1 MRLVVKKHGQ
11 TINEFQFDRGPVY
24 IGRHA
29 HSQVFLP
36 ERMVSRQ
43 HAVIFKE
50 QDGKWVIEDLD
61 SANKTYL
68 NGKAI
73 HKAKIKTGDCVRI
86 ADFIIEI
93 NLEVVNGDD
102 RHIHLEDTLITA
114 SHEVRSPSTES
125 TREIII
131 RKPDEGHA
139 PDIKLPAK
147 RIKDFLSATESICKA
162 NGLDEVLKVL
172 LGLMLRQFDAYHCW
186 GALRDMPEG
195 PMTRHAGINNQ
206 GDPVDLN
213 QLKLKEKINKA
224 IDNKHFLLIPQVS
237 APIDQEKI
245 RSALIAPVVDPSGCF
260 GVLYADNSME
270 CEHYS
275 LSDLDY
281 LMLLTVHTAAIL
293 ENF

>member
-1 MRLVVKKHGQ
+1 
-11 TINEFQFDRGPVY
+11 
-24 IGRHA
+24 
-29 HSQVFLP
+29 
-36 ERMVSRQ
+36 
-43 HAVIFKE
+43 
-50 QDGKWVIEDLD
+50 
-61 SANKTYL
+61 
-68 NGKAI
+68 
-73 HKAKIKTGDCVRI
+73 
-86 ADFIIEI
+86 
-93 NLEVVNGDD
+93 
-102 RHIHLEDTLITA
+102 
-114 SHEVRSPSTES
+114 
-125 TREIII
+125 
-131 RKPDEGHA
+131 
-139 PDIKLPAK
+139 
-147 RIKDFLSATESICKA
+147 
-162 NGLDEVLKVL
+162 
-172 LGLMLRQFDAYHCW
+172 
-186 GALRDMPEG
+186 MPEG